1 MGIAYLVGALALA
14 LVHVLS
20 GNLNLSGIAH
30 RRRWL
35 SLAAGVSVAYVFLDL
50 LPLMGDK
57 QRAFVE
63 AMEGKGLPFPQFRV
77 YVAALL
83 GFTIFYGLEQ
93 LMGHRKSPGT
103 VPAEAEGE
111 DAAGQMVPVHEGGF
125 AIYNLMM
132 GYLLVEWSKGL
143 AALALYCG
151 ALALHILITDE
162 GMRSDYGVRFER
174 FGRWLM
180 AGSILAGALVA
191 WLAPV
196 SISCLT
202 TIVGLVAGGVVINS
216 IKDEFPREG
225 EGRFTYFALGALS
238 YGALIL
244 WAAWLEAGPG

>member
-20 GNLNLSGIAH
+20 GYLNLSAFAR

-50 LPLMGDK
+50 LPLMSDK
-57 QRAFVE
+57 QRAFLE
-63 AMEGKGLPFPQFRV
+63 AMAGKGLLFPQFRV
-77 YVAALL
+77 YVAALV
-83 GFTIFYGLEQ
+83 GFTVFYGLEQ
-93 LMGHRKSPGT
+93 LMTHHMGPG
-103 VPAEAEGE
+103 ALSAKARGE
-111 DAAGQMVPVHEGGF
+111 FAGGAKVPVHEGGF
-125 AIYNLMM
+125 AIYNAMM

-151 ALALHILITDE
+151 ALALHFLITDE
-162 GMRSDYGVRFER
+162 GMRSDYGLRFER

-180 AGSILAGALVA
+180 AGSILTGALAA
-191 WLAPV
+191 WLAPL
-196 SISCLT
+196 SIGYLT

-216 IKDEFPREG
+216 IKEEFPREG
-225 EGRFTYFALGALS
+225 EGRFTYFALGALG

-244 WAAWLEAGPG
+244 WAAWLEAGR

>member
-20 GNLNLSGIAH
+20 GYLNLSAFAR

-50 LPLMGDK
+50 LPLMSDK
-57 QRAFVE
+57 QRAFLE
-63 AMEGKGLPFPQFRV
+63 AMAGKGLLFPQFRV
-77 YVAALL
+77 YVAALV
-83 GFTIFYGLEQ
+83 FYGLEQ
-93 LMGHRKSPGT
+93 LMTHHMGPG
-103 VPAEAEGE
+103 ALSAKARGE
-111 DAAGQMVPVHEGGF
+111 FVGGAKVPVHEGGF
-125 AIYNLMM
+125 AIYNAMM

-151 ALALHILITDE
+151 ALALHFLITDE
-162 GMRSDYGVRFER
+162 GMRSDYGLRFER

-180 AGSILAGALVA
+180 AGSILTGALAA
-191 WLAPV
+191 WLAPL
-196 SISCLT
+196 SIGYLT

-216 IKDEFPREG
+216 IKEEFPREG
-225 EGRFTYFALGALS
+225 EGRFT

-244 WAAWLEAGPG
+244 WAAWLEAGR

>member
-1 MGIAYLVGALALA
+1 VGIAYLVGALVLA
-14 LVHVLS
+14 LVHLLS
-20 GNLNLSGIAH
+20 GHLNLSGLAH

-57 QRAFVE
+57 QRAFLE
-63 AMEGKGLPFPQFRV
+63 AMEGEWLPFPQFRV

-93 LMGHRKSPGT
+93 LMTHRKSPGT
-103 VPAEAEGE
+103 VSTEARDEVAE
-111 DAAGQMVPVHEGGF
+111 GQMVSVHEGGF
-125 AIYNLMM
+125 AVYNLMM

-151 ALALHILITDE
+151 ALALHFLITDE
-162 GMRSDYGVRFER
+162 GMRSDYGLRFER

-180 AGSILAGALVA
+180 AGSILTGALAA
-191 WLAPV
+191 WLAPL
-196 SISCLT
+196 SIGYLT

-216 IKDEFPREG
+216 IKEEFPREG
-225 EGRFTYFALGALS
+225 EGRFIYFAVGAFG
-238 YGALIL
+238 YGVTIL
-244 WAAWLEAGPG
+244 WAAWLEAGR